1 MRPDHHLPF
10 AAITRIVVAI
20 FISLAALLLSSAC
33 VLLPRHAIED
43 EIQNSLQPS
52 PSVLVEPG
60 RDLVFSPLPPT
71 GRGFILYPGA
81 QVVPSAYAVVGRAL
95 AELGYHTYILKMP
108 FNLAVLDSNAATA
121 IIRDNPQ
128 ITEWLIG
135 GHSLGGAMAADYV
148 YKNPQAVDGLVL
160 FAAWPVPDHSLAD
173 RDLPMLSVY
182 GQLDGLATVAEIDES
197 RSRLPPHTKY
207 VQIDGG
213 NHAQFGSYGLQKGD
227 LAATIN
233 KEEQFRLI
241 KAALQAFIN
250 DNYPLEGK
258 NP

>member
-1 MRPDHHLPF
+1 MRPDHHLPVAS
-10 AAITRIVVAI
+10 AARIAGAI
-20 FISLAALLLSSAC
+20 VMSLATLLLTSAC
-33 VLLPRHAIED
+33 VLLPRPASED
-43 EIQNSLQPS
+43 EIQDSLQPS
-52 PSVLVEPG
+52 SAILVEAG
-60 RDLVFSPLPPT
+60 RDLVFSPQPPSR
-71 GRGFILYPGA
+71 RGFILYPGA

-108 FNLAVLDSNAATA
+108 FNLAVLDTNAATA

-160 FAAWPVPDHSLAD
+160 LAAWPVPDHSLAE
-173 RDLPMLSVY
+173 RDLPVLSIY
-182 GQLDGLATVAEIDES
+182 GELDGLATVAEIEES
-197 RSRLPPHTKY
+197 RSLLPPHTSF

-227 LAATIN
+227 LAATIS
-233 KEEQFRLI
+233 KEEQFGLI

-250 DNYPLEGK
+250 DNYQLEGK